1 MAKSILREKSYG
13 FALKVI
19 QVYKQLCEEQKE
31 YTLSRQ
37 LLKAGTSTGANI
49 REAQFAQSTADLIN
63 KNSIALK
70 EINET
75 IYWLEL
81 LRDSGYIATEQ
92 AESLIFDATEI
103 LKMLISAIKSLKE
116 TLQASAAKNRTLK
129 L

>member
-1 MAKSILREKSYG
+1 MTKSILRDKSYG

-19 QVYKQLCEEQKE
+19 QLYKQLCEEQKE

-49 REAQFAQSTADLIN
+49 REAQFAQSTADMIA
-63 KNSIALK
+63 KYSISLK

-75 IYWLEL
+75 NYWLEL
-81 LRDSGYIATEQ
+81 LRDSGYINEEQ

-103 LKMLISAIKSLKE
+103 LKMLIAAIKSLKE
-116 TLQASAAKNRTLK
+116 IAKTK
-129 L
+129 T